1 MAISFHKPLKV
12 VRGYIV
18 PMLRLVVYYLLLAS
32 PLAAQDANRHY
43 GLRYDLKFNPQA
55 DRAEV
60 ALTLDKRIKGNIWS
74 MRFHIDPDRH
84 AGFQG
89 DGEIS
94 VDGEYVTWSP
104 PETGGRLSFQVPVSH
119 RRDNGR
125 LDAMMTNDWAI
136 FRGDDLFPPAR
147 TDQHDAAEADATL
160 HVELPERWSFV
171 SPYSE
176 TEDNVYEIEHA
187 HRSFDRPTGWMA
199 AGRLG
204 VRRELIAGTHVVV
217 AGPLNQGA
225 RRMDILAILQW
236 NLPRIRK
243 VTPDMPERLLVVS
256 AGDPMW
262 RGGLSGPGSLFL
274 HAERPMIS
282 ENGTSTL
289 VHELMHVANR
299 LEAQPGADWIVEG
312 LAEYYSLK
320 IMWRS
325 GTISDQRYE
334 RAFRS
339 LARRGEDAGRLDVDV
354 SRGPV
359 TARAVGIMRR
369 LDHEVYRKSRHE
381 KSLDDVMLLLMK
393 SGQKVSLELLQ
404 KAAAECI
411 GEPAETL
418 SDRQLGLTG
427 SRT

>member
-1 MAISFHKPLKV
+1 MQA
-12 VRGYIV
+12 
-18 PMLRLVVYYLLLAS
+18 A
-32 PLAAQDANRHY
+32 LAAQDADRHY
-43 GLRYDLKFNPQA
+43 GLRYDLTLNPQA

-74 MRFHIDPDRH
+74 MRFHIDPERH
-84 AGFQG
+84 TGFKA
-89 DGEIS
+89 DGKLEL
-94 VDGEYVTWSP
+94 DGEYVTWTP
-104 PETGGRLSFQVPVSH
+104 PETGGRMSFQVPVSH

-125 LDAMMTNDWAI
+125 FDAMMTNDWAI

-176 TEDNVYEIEHA
+176 TADNVYEIEHA

-204 VRRELIAGTHVVV
+204 VRRERIAGVRVVV

-225 RRMDILAILQW
+225 RRMDILAMLQW

-274 HAERPMIS
+274 HADRPMIS

-289 VHELMHVANR
+289 VHEMMHVANR
-299 LEAQPGADWIVEG
+299 LEAQPGC
-312 LAEYYSLK
+312 
-320 IMWRS
+320 
-325 GTISDQRYE
+325 
-334 RAFRS
+334 
-339 LARRGEDAGRLDVDV
+339 RLDCGGSGRILLAQDHVAVRDDLRSALPAGASE
-354 SRGPV
+354 SRKTGRSRPAAWMWMSPA
-359 TARAVGIMRR
+359 AR
-369 LDHEVYRKSRHE
+369 
-381 KSLDDVMLLLMK
+381 
-393 SGQKVSLELLQ
+393 
-404 KAAAECI
+404 
-411 GEPAETL
+411 
-418 SDRQLGLTG
+418 
-427 SRT
+427 